1 MKKILFQLVLLLSFA
16 FVANAQ
22 SDVSG
27 LVQDQATR
35 KAINFVDVFN
45 LNSKVQTA
53 TNAKGEFKIKAKIND
68 LLVFWIPG
76 YKKDTLLLT
85 TLGPMRRYLEKDIN
99 LLNAVTVKGSTNI
112 KEQYAETFNK
122 ANAVLLTP
130 GRGLL
135 FHPSAYFSKEGK
147 QARRFKRMLKQDVK
161 ENQIDARFN
170 SKSVTALLPL
180 KQPELDAFLVLYRPS
195 LKFVQSA
202 SADDFKFYLINA
214 YDEFKLLPPEKKVL
228 PRLKAEENN

>member
-1 MKKILFQLVLLLSFA
+1 MKNLLSHLFLLLSIVT
-16 FVANAQ
+16 VANAQ

-27 LVQDQATR
+27 LVQDRASR

-45 LNSKVQTA
+45 LNNKAQTA
-53 TNAKGEFKIKAKIND
+53 TNAKGEFKINAKVND

-76 YKKDTLLLT
+76 YRKDTLLLT
-85 TLGPMRRYLEKDIN
+85 SLGPVRRYLEKDVN
-99 LLNAVTVKGSTNI
+99 LLNSVTVKGTTNI

-135 FHPSAYFSKEGK
+135 FYPSTFFSREGK
-147 QARRFKRMLKQDVK
+147 QARRFKRMLKAEVK
-161 ENQIDARFN
+161 EAQIDARFN
-170 SKSVTALLPL
+170 AKTVTPLLPL
-180 KQPELDAFLVLYRPS
+180 KQPELDAFLVLYRPT

-202 SADDFKFYLINA
+202 SADDFKFYLIKA

-228 PRLKAEENN
+228 PRLKLEENN